1 MALANLIHALS
12 HTSLQLPHLGNTH
25 VPQLNVGVVVQEDVE
40 RLNVSV
46 QDLPPK
52 IHHMQEK

>member
-1 MALANLIHALS
+1 
-12 HTSLQLPHLGNTH
+12 
-25 VPQLNVGVVVQEDVE
+25 VVQEDVE